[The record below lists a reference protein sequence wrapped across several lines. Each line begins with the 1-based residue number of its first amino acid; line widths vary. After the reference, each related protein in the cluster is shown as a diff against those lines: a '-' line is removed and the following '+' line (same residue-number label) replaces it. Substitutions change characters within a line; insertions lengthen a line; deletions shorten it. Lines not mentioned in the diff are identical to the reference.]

1 MKLDHDACYRVFL
14 ARDRRY
20 DGRLFIGVRTTG
32 IYCRPICPAPSPKQI
47 NVSFYTSAAAAQEA
61 GFRPCLRCRPEVS
74 PDFAAW
80 RGSSSTVVRALR
92 LIEGGALDQMTAEG
106 FASRLGVGARQL
118 RRLFV
123 EHVGAPPS
131 AFAQS
136 RRVHLAKQL
145 IQETDLPMVEVA
157 YASGYG
163 SVRRFNEAF
172 QLMFGRSP
180 VALRRRPLGVA
191 APAGVL
197 VLHLSFAP
205 PYDWTAMMDMLA
217 RRAIAGVE
225 SVDQNRYR
233 RTIHVGGAKGVVDVA
248 RVDDGRLR
256 VDLRVAKLD
265 ALPEITARIRAL
277 FDLAADPLVLA
288 KQLGGDPA
296 LSALMAARPGLRV
309 PGHWDTFELTLRT
322 IFGERLM
329 RPPSQASMN
338 AFVQAF
344 GEPIPSPRDGLTHFF
359 PTLERVRGADLS
371 DVSMTSRQSVAI
383 QAYVEATPVGAFAPI
398 EEVTDRLS
406 ALPGFDR
413 EMAVSIATRLAEPTD
428 DVSGLAADDVAK
440 IDECRPWRAY
450 AALQLLG
457 ADQRGHGGGLLHAA

>member
-1 MKLDHDACYRVFL
+1 MKLDHDTCYRIFL
-14 ARDRRY
+14 ARDRRF
-20 DGRLFIGVRTTG
+20 DGRVFIGVHTTG
-32 IYCRPICPAPSPKQI
+32 IYCRPICPAPSPRKI
-47 NVSFYTSAAAAQEA
+47 NVSFYATAALAQEA

-80 RGSSSTVVRALR
+80 HGSSSTVVRALR
-92 LIEGGALDQMTAEG
+92 LIQGGALDQMTAEH

-145 IQETDLPMVEVA
+145 IQETDLPMIEVA

-180 VALRRRPLGVA
+180 VALRKRPLGVT
-191 APAGVL
+191 APSGVL

-205 PYDWTAMMDMLA
+205 PYDWTAMTDMLA
-217 RRAIAGVE
+217 RRAIEGVK
-225 SVDQNRYR
+225 SVDKNSYR
-233 RTIHVGGAKGVVDVA
+233 RTIHVCGSKGVVDVA

-265 ALPEITARIRAL
+265 ILPEITARIRAL

-288 KQLGGDPA
+288 KQLGGDSV
-296 LSALMAARPGLRV
+296 LSSLMTARPGLRV
-309 PGHWDTFELTLRT
+309 PGHWDTFELVVRT
-322 IFGERLM
+322 IFGERLT
-329 RPPSQASMN
+329 RPPSHESIS

-344 GEPIPSPRDGLTHFF
+344 GEPTPGPRDGLTHFF
-359 PTLERVRGADLS
+359 PTPERVRGADLS
-371 DVSMTSRQSVAI
+371 GISMTSRQSIAI
-383 QAYVEATPVGAFAPI
+383 RAYVEAAPIGCFAPL
-398 EEVTDRLS
+398 EED
-406 ALPGFDR
+406 
-413 EMAVSIATRLAEPTD
+413 I
-428 DVSGLAADDVAK
+428 
-440 IDECRPWRAY
+440 
-450 AALQLLG
+450 
-457 ADQRGHGGGLLHAA
+457 

>member
-1 MKLDHDACYRVFL
+1 MKLDHDTCYRIFL
-14 ARDRRY
+14 ARDRRF
-20 DGRLFIGVRTTG
+20 DGRVFLGVRTTG
-32 IYCRPICPAPSPKQI
+32 IYCRPICPAPSPRKI
-47 NVSFYTSAAAAQEA
+47 NVSFYATAALAQEA

-80 RGSSSTVVRALR
+80 HGSSSTVVRALR
-92 LIEGGALDQMTAEG
+92 LIQGGALDQMTAED

-123 EHVGAPPS
+123 EHVGAPPT

-145 IQETDLPMVEVA
+145 IQETDLPMIEVA

-180 VALRRRPLGVA
+180 VALRKRPLGVT
-191 APAGVL
+191 APSGVL

-205 PYDWTAMMDMLA
+205 PYDWTAMTDMLA
-217 RRAIAGVE
+217 RRAIEGVE
-225 SVDQNRYR
+225 SVDKNSYR
-233 RTIHVGGAKGVVDVA
+233 RTIHVGGSKGVVDVA

-265 ALPEITARIRAL
+265 ILPEITARIRAL

-288 KQLGGDPA
+288 KQLGGDSV
-296 LSALMAARPGLRV
+296 LSSLMTARPGLRV
-309 PGHWDTFELTLRT
+309 PGHWDTFELVVRT
-322 IFGERLM
+322 IFGERLT
-329 RPPSQASMN
+329 RPPSHESIS

-344 GEPIPSPRDGLTHFF
+344 GEPTPGPRDGLTHFF
-359 PTLERVRGADLS
+359 PTPERVRGADLS
-371 DVSMTSRQSVAI
+371 GISMTSRQSIAI
-383 QAYVEATPVGAFAPI
+383 RAYVEAAP
-398 EEVTDRLS
+398 S
-406 ALPGFDR
+406 
-413 EMAVSIATRLAEPTD
+413 
-428 DVSGLAADDVAK
+428 
-440 IDECRPWRAY
+440 
-450 AALQLLG
+450 
-457 ADQRGHGGGLLHAA
+457 

>member
-1 MKLDHDACYRVFL
+1 MKLDHDACYRIFL
-14 ARDRRY
+14 ARDRRF
-20 DGRLFIGVRTTG
+20 DGRVFIGVRTTG
-32 IYCRPICPAPSPKQI
+32 IYCRPICPAPSPRQI
-47 NVSFYTSAAAAQEA
+47 NVSFYATAAAAQGA

-80 RGSSSTVVRALR
+80 HGSSSTVVRALR
-92 LIEGGALDQMTAEG
+92 LIEGGALDQMTAED

-145 IQETDLPMVEVA
+145 IQETDLPMIEVA

-180 VALRRRPLGVA
+180 VALRKRPLGVA
-191 APAGVL
+191 SPAGVL

-205 PYDWTAMMDMLA
+205 PYDWTAMLDRLA
-217 RRAIAGVE
+217 LRAIEGVE
-225 SVDQNRYR
+225 SVDQNSYR
-233 RTIHVGGAKGVVDVA
+233 RTIEVGGAKGVVDVA
-248 RVDDGRLR
+248 RADDGRLR

-288 KQLGGDPA
+288 KQLGSDPA
-296 LSALMAARPGLRV
+296 LTARPGLRV
-309 PGHWDTFELTLRT
+309 PGHWDTFELAVRT
-322 IFGERLM
+322 IFGERLL
-329 RPPSQASMN
+329 RPPSQAAMS

-344 GEPIPSPRDGLTHFF
+344 GEPTPSPRDGLTHFF
-359 PTLERVRGADLS
+359 PTLERVRGSDLS
-371 DVSMTSRQSVAI
+371 LVSMTGRQAI
-383 QAYVEATPVGAFAPI
+383 AIRAYVEATPVGSFAPI
-398 EEVTDRLS
+398 EEMIDRLS

-428 DVSGLAADDVAK
+428 DVSGLAADDVAR
-440 IDECRPWRAY
+440 IDACRPWRAY
-450 AALQLLG
+450 AALQLFG
-457 ADQRGHGGGLLHAA
+457 AAAPTVGGGLLHAA

>member
-1 MKLDHDACYRVFL
+1 MKLDHDACYRIFL
-14 ARDRRY
+14 ARDRRF
-20 DGRLFIGVRTTG
+20 DGRVFIGVRTTG
-32 IYCRPICPAPSPKQI
+32 IYCRPICPAPSPRKI
-47 NVSFYTSAAAAQEA
+47 NVNFYASAAAAQEA

-80 RGSSSTVVRALR
+80 HGSSSTVVRALR
-92 LIEGGALDQMTAEG
+92 LIQGGALDQMTAED

-145 IQETDLPMVEVA
+145 IQETDLPMIEVA

-180 VALRRRPLGVA
+180 AALRRRPLGVT

-205 PYDWTAMMDMLA
+205 PYDWTAMLDRLA

-233 RTIHVGGAKGVVDVA
+233 RTIDVGGAKGVVEVA
-248 RVDDGRLR
+248 LVDDGRLR
-256 VDLRVAKLD
+256 VDLRVEKLD

-288 KQLGGDPA
+288 KQLGGGDPT
-296 LSALMAARPGLRV
+296 LWVRPDLRV
-309 PGHWDTFELTLRT
+309 PGHWDTFELVVRI
-322 IFGERLM
+322 IFGERLL
-329 RPPSQASMN
+329 RPPSHEAMS

-344 GEPIPSPRDGLTHFF
+344 GEPIPSPRDGLTHLF

-371 DVSMTSRQSVAI
+371 DVSMTGGQTIAI
-383 QAYVEATPVGAFAPI
+383 QAYVEATPIGPFAPI
-398 EEVTDRLS
+398 EEAVDRLS
-406 ALPGFDR
+406 ALAGFDR

-428 DVSGLAADDVAK
+428 DVSGLAANDVAK
-440 IDECRPWRAY
+440 IDACRPWRAY
-450 AALQLLG
+450 AALQVLG
-457 ADQRGHGGGLLHAA
+457 AAPVGGGLLHAA

>member
-1 MKLDHDACYRVFL
+1 
-14 ARDRRY
+14 
-20 DGRLFIGVRTTG
+20 
-32 IYCRPICPAPSPKQI
+32 
-47 NVSFYTSAAAAQEA
+47 
-61 GFRPCLRCRPEVS
+61 
-74 PDFAAW
+74 
-80 RGSSSTVVRALR
+80 VVRALR
-92 LIEGGALDQMTAEG
+92 LIEGGALDQMTAED

-123 EHVGAPPS
+123 EHVGAPPT

-205 PYDWTAMMDMLA
+205 PYDWAAIMDMLA

-225 SVDQNRYR
+225 RVDPDRYR
-233 RTIHVGGAKGVVDVA
+233 RTVDVGGARGVVDVA
-248 RVDDGRLR
+248 RADDGRLR
-256 VDLRVAKLD
+256 VELCVAKLD
-265 ALPEITARIRAL
+265 ALLELTARIRAL

-288 KQLGGDPA
+288 KQLGGNPA
-296 LSALMAARPGLRV
+296 LCARPGLRV
-309 PGHWDTFELTLRT
+309 PGHWDTFELAVRT

-329 RPPSQASMN
+329 RPPSQAPMS

-344 GEPIPSPRDGLTHFF
+344 GEPAPSPRDGLTHFF
-359 PTLERVRGADLS
+359 PSVERVRGANLS
-371 DVSMTSRQSVAI
+371 DVSMTGRQSVAI
-383 QAYVEATPVGAFAPI
+383 QAYVEATPIGAFAPI
-398 EEVTDRLS
+398 EEATDRLS

-440 IDECRPWRAY
+440 IDGCRPWRAY
-450 AALQLLG
+450 AAFQLLG
-457 ADQRGHGGGLLHAA
+457 AAHDGGGLLHAA

>member
-1 MKLDHDACYRVFL
+1 MKLDHDTCYRIFL
-14 ARDRRY
+14 ARDRRF
-20 DGRLFIGVRTTG
+20 DGRVFIGVRTTG
-32 IYCRPICPAPSPKQI
+32 IYCRPICPAPSPRKI
-47 NVSFYTSAAAAQEA
+47 NVSFYATAAAAQEA

-80 RGSSSTVVRALR
+80 HGSSSTVVRALR
-92 LIEGGALDQMTAEG
+92 LIEGGALDQMTAED

-145 IQETDLPMVEVA
+145 IQETDLPMIEVA

-180 VALRRRPLGVA
+180 VALRKRPLGVT
-191 APAGVL
+191 APSGVL

-205 PYDWTAMMDMLA
+205 PYDWTAMTDMLA
-217 RRAIAGVE
+217 RRAIEGVE
-225 SVDQNRYR
+225 SVDKNSYR
-233 RTIHVGGAKGVVDVA
+233 RTIHVGGSKGVVDVA

-265 ALPEITARIRAL
+265 ILPEITARIRAL

-288 KQLGGDPA
+288 KQLGGDSV
-296 LSALMAARPGLRV
+296 LSSLMTARPGLRV
-309 PGHWDTFELTLRT
+309 PGHWDTFELVVRT
-322 IFGERLM
+322 IFGERLT
-329 RPPSQASMN
+329 RPPSHESIS

-344 GEPIPSPRDGLTHFF
+344 GEPTPGPRDGLTHFF
-359 PTLERVRGADLS
+359 PTPERVRGADLS
-371 DVSMTSRQSVAI
+371 GISMTSRQSIAI
-383 QAYVEATPVGAFAPI
+383 RAYVEAAPIGCFAPI
-398 EEVTDRLS
+398 EEVVDRLS

-413 EMAVSIATRLAEPTD
+413 EMAVAIATRLTEPTD

-440 IDECRPWRAY
+440 IDACRPWRAY

-457 ADQRGHGGGLLHAA
+457 AAEPTVGGGLLHAA